1 MTASPD
7 LVRLLAETGPILLDF
22 DGPVCSIFANYPAPN
37 VANDLR
43 ALLLGRDIRMPEAI
57 IGETD
62 PLEVLRW
69 TATLGKPELTRDV
82 EDALRADEL
91 RAASSATP
99 TPYAREV
106 IVAARQ
112 AGRSV
117 AIVSNNSEPAIAEY
131 LTAHRLTWVSPVI
144 GRFYAEPDRMKP
156 SPEPILRAVIAL
168 DAKPKHCV
176 LVGDSLTDI
185 TGSRAAGVRVIGY
198 ANKPP
203 KIESFTKAGADFVV
217 TSMAE
222 VAAALLKLSAE

>member
-37 VANDLR
+37 VADNLR
-43 ALLLGRDIRMPEAI
+43 ALLAGRNIRMPDAI
-57 IGETD
+57 VGETD

-117 AIVSNNSEPAIAEY
+117 VIVSNNSDPAIAEY
-131 LTAHRLTWVSPVI
+131 LTAHRLTCVSPVI
-144 GRFYAEPDRMKP
+144 GRVYAEPDRMKP

-222 VAAALLKLSAE
+222 VAAALLELSAE